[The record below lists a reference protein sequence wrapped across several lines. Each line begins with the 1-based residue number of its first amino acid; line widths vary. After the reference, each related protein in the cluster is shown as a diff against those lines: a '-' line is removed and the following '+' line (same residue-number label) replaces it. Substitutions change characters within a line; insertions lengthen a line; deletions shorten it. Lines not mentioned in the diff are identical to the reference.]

1 MAMDGVSLEGL
12 GPESPPFKYLKGTDT
27 KSAQNVLKTHKNR
40 GFRLIH
46 KENEVFWV
54 SSTASPLRTY
64 ISIYS
69 GLCISDRVYYLKLS
83 MLASN

>member
-46 KENEVFWV
+46 IKGKRGALGQFDHLAFED
-54 SSTASPLRTY
+54 L
-64 ISIYS
+64 
-69 GLCISDRVYYLKLS
+69 YLDLQRS
-83 MLASN
+83 VHIG